1 MTGMTKWI
9 AGAASRS
16 ESISRFDFRS
26 GGTRHERDKRERA
39 KEKAFL
45 LEDND
50 PELISRSFHLIDLIS
65 PGPEQVDR

>member
-9 AGAASRS
+9 ARAASRS

-39 KEKAFL
+39 KEKPFL

-50 PELISRSFHLIDLIS
+50 PELISRSFRLIDLIS

>member
-9 AGAASRS
+9 ARAASRS

-39 KEKAFL
+39 KEKPFL